1 MSSNTSKNII
11 FKTLV
16 DDAALPL
23 YPKTSVN
30 QIQIDDNHGLS
41 DMLVTMCNTI
51 DDNTKRITSVE
62 NESPELPTNVKQ
74 LLINLFSSVY
84 GNDKMTPAFKALCT
98 EWGLT
103 PTDTSV
109 NESLNILYNLEN
121 PVTFDPS
128 KKQSIDTGIKLFE
141 NITDEAFTIMID
153 FSNGENASVSSTD
166 IGTVMHCMIE
176 SSPYPGAAISV
187 LANSGNARLSTYG
200 IQQILT
206 KTTSSTAFAGR
217 NTKAVICFKGSQMRV
232 LCPTAGAV
240 ATSESESLAENKL
253 DTGWLNVSGM
263 TTTIDNTL
271 ILGASKETNGTMDK
285 YFNGTINRFKV
296 YSGICP
302 DDMIQDF
309 LNITVVTFPT
319 PKYKLSKPKT
329 FVPANK
335 EFIDTG
341 IKPFA
346 TIDPNMNL
354 TVYASF
360 TVSDSAANT
369 VSVLCDCYF
378 VVPGSN
384 RGDKRGIM
392 AATWGNG
399 VVGVNMFT
407 YGSRFVNV
415 EPGKKLK
422 LLIQIKGIQF
432 RFLSYGA
439 MTEWKYIPNYASNKT
454 VDRSLIIGASWT
466 DSTDTEAAGK
476 DRFFGGTVYD
486 FQVFDKPLTDAQI
499 TALLKKD

>member
-1 MSSNTSKNII
+1 
-11 FKTLV
+11 
-16 DDAALPL
+16 
-23 YPKTSVN
+23 
-30 QIQIDDNHGLS
+30 
-41 DMLVTMCNTI
+41 MLVTMCNTI
-51 DDNTKRITSVE
+51 SDNTKKITSVE
-62 NESPELPTNVKQ
+62 NKSPELPDNVKQ
-74 LLINLFSSVY
+74 LVINLFAGVAN
-84 GNDKMTPAFKALCT
+84 GNDKLTPVFEALCA

-103 PTDTSV
+103 PTDDARIFLSRFCI
-109 NESLNILYNLEN
+109 ILKIQPLLIRVKN
-121 PVTFDPS
+121 DPLT
-128 KKQSIDTGIKLFE
+128 TGIKLFK
-141 NITDEAFTIMID
+141 NITDEEFTIMID
-153 FSNGENASVSSTD
+153 FSNGENASVSSTEM
-166 IGTVMHCMIE
+166 GTVMHCMTE
-176 SSPYPGAAISV
+176 TSPYLGVAISI
-187 LANSGNARLSTYG
+187 LTGSGNARLSTYG
-200 IQQILT
+200 SQQILT

-217 NTKAVICFKGSQMRV
+217 NTKAVICIKGSRMRV
-232 LCPTAGAV
+232 PCPTAGAV
-240 ATSESESLAENKL
+240 ATSESESLAENKP
-253 DTGWLNVSGM
+253 DTGWFDVSGM
-263 TTTIDNTL
+263 TATIDETL

-302 DDMIQDF
+302 DDMIQYF
-309 LNITVVTFPT
+309 LNITVVTLPT

-378 VVPGSN
+378 VAPDSD
-384 RGDKRGIM
+384 RRGIM
-392 AATWGNG
+392 AATWSNG

-422 LLIQIKGIQF
+422 LLIQIKGTQF

-439 MTEWKYIPNYASNKT
+439 LTDWKYIPNYAANKT

-466 DSTDTEAAGK
+466 DSVDTEVAGK